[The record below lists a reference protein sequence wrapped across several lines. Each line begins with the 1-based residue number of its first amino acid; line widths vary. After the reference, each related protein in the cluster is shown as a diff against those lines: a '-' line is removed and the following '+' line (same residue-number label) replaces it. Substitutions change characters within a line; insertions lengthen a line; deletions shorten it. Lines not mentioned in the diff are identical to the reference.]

1 MTQGEHNTID
11 TLKAGLDIVS
21 LSALGGWFIGALP
34 VIATGL
40 TVIWTAIRIYE
51 TETVQRWLGRVNP
64 PVDRQ

>member
-1 MTQGEHNTID
+1 MTPNEHD
-11 TLKAGLDIVS
+11 TLYTIKAGLDIVS

-51 TETVQRWLGRVNP
+51 TETVQRWLNP
-64 PVDRQ
+64 PVDRR